1 MKAVL
6 DVNLTVMALESEADA
21 DGNVVYGWL
30 PYHSTWGSY
39 ELKQARNIFSAV
51 ALGAR
56 TVELKLRRQ
65 TLDLDHSIVRGE
77 RQLYITQIDDTADP
91 HFLTVT
97 TALLDPVSCVCKRET
112 FSRNELNRLV
122 SSGEISISFPAWL
135 TEKYLG
141 RTQSAPQVVLDTM
154 YVLITPKAIEL
165 NAGEL
170 VTVDGTDYT
179 VYIAHTLDDHKNE
192 YEIARKDEA

>member
-1 MKAVL
+1 ML
-6 DVNLTVMALESEADA
+6 DVILTVMALESEADLN
-21 DGNVVYGWL
+21 GNVVYGWR

-65 TLDLDHSIVRGE
+65 TLNLDHSILRGE
-77 RQLYITQIDDTADP
+77 RQLFITQIDDTADP
-91 HFLTVT
+91 HFMTVT
-97 TALLDPVSCVCKRET
+97 AALINPVSCVL
-112 FSRNELNRLV
+112 SRTEKKKNELKRIV
-122 SSGEISISFPAWL
+122 STGTVTISFPAWF

-141 RTQSAPQVVLDTM
+141 RTQEAPQVVIDTM

-165 NAGEL
+165 NPGEI

-179 VYIAHTLDDHKNE
+179 VYLAHTLDDHKNE